1 MMNKIFDKF
10 CDMHLNEAKNKFFGT
25 KFFFK
30 NSNMLSV

>member
-10 CDMHLNEAKNKFFGT
+10 CDMHLNEAKNKFF
-25 KFFFK
+25 FK